1 MQLTFN
7 INEKIPHEKFYDNNM
22 TCAKNKLEE
31 IKSNIPTNQI
41 IDIVKDFTETIDLS
55 TEQPQSA
62 NNTLN
67 DNLIWLEQ
75 ETKINKAMS
84 IAEEA
89 RARTVALN
97 MAVSSIKDL
106 TAMVKTLK
114 SEVNTLK
121 HANELLMKKRKW
133 LTDEEKENIRPK
145 IIEIIVNIY
154 VNNYNVH
161 GGSGIIWTPDKLYEI
176 KDMKENIYIMAN
188 VIVNHSR
195 NERQCIR
202 IANLISTFNIKL
214 NKPILS
220 IMAPMGPISAKMTQM
235 QTGIPFLSH
244 DYKIVYF
251 AFYEVQHYYIKNC
264 ITENDDNKNIYYKS
278 IEDGGQV
285 MR

>member
-1 MQLTFN
+1 MKLTFN

-31 IKSNIPTNQI
+31 IQSNIPTNQI

-154 VNNYNVH
+154 VNNYNTH
-161 GGSGIIWTPDKLYEI
+161 GRSGTTWTPDKLYEI
-176 KDMKENIYIMAN
+176 KDIKENIYIMAN
-188 VIVNHSR
+188 VIVNRSR
-195 NERQCIR
+195 NENECIR
-202 IANLISTFNIKL
+202 IANLISTFNI
-214 NKPILS
+214 NLS
-220 IMAPMGPISAKMTQM
+220 KHISGLFALISAKITHTH
-235 QTGIPFLSH
+235 TGIPFLSH
-244 DYKIVYF
+244 AYKIIYF
-251 AFYEVQHYYIKNC
+251 AFYEVYIKNC
-264 ITENDDNKNIYYKS
+264 VTENDDNKNIYFKS

-285 MR
+285 MRMH